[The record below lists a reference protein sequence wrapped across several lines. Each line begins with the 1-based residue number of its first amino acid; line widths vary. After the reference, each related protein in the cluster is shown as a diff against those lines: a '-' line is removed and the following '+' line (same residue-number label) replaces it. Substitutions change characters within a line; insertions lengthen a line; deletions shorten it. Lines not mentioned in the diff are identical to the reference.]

1 MAGKQTQKTKRKPT
15 KRKPAKRKPA
25 KRKAAKRKKRK
36 PSGGSV
42 LPKLIGIA
50 LVAGALLVLGAYAFF
65 SRDLPSVSALRD
77 YKPPQ
82 TTRVYDRNKKV
93 IGEIFAERRTVI
105 PMSKV
110 PRHMVLSVLAAEDAD
125 FYEHEG
131 LDYTGI
137 MRAVGRDI
145 VAGRAAQGGSTITQ
159 QVVKLMLLTP
169 ERTISRKVRELILAR
184 RLENELSKDEILHLY
199 LNHVNFGRGR
209 YGIQEAARYYFAKNA
224 SELTLAESAMLAGVP
239 QAPTRLSPRRN
250 PEAAKRRQEYVLS
263 QLQAKREVYWPDLTE
278 EAIAAARQEKVEPVP
293 VPEGSGSAPEV
304 LSIARRALRAAA
316 GDEAMGEGGYEVY
329 TTIDLSLQR
338 QAREALQRGL
348 RAVDERQGYQGPF
361 RRAKRRGGPKPTG
374 PSDKLR
380 MGRTYIA
387 RVTGTDDENESV
399 RIDVAGHA
407 AILQMRDA
415 ARYNPDDRR
424 ASAFTKK
431 GDLLPVSITQ
441 FGAEEDP
448 ATARMERGPEG
459 AIVVIEPRS
468 RHVLAL
474 VGSFAAVSGFNRA
487 TQAIRQPG
495 SAFKP
500 IVYARAIQSQ
510 RFTAASLV
518 VDAPA
523 VYEEWKPRNY
533 EQWNYQGAV
542 RLRQALARSINMVA
556 IRVIEDVGVHDV
568 AEFAR
573 QDGITTKL
581 EEDMALALGASGVR
595 PIELTNA
602 YATFA
607 AGGRWA
613 PTRIV
618 SKIVAPDGT
627 RVQLPPGEPA
637 RDVMTPSEAY
647 VMTSML
653 RSVVTEGTGSPAQRL
668 ERAVVGKTGTSNEA
682 RDAWFV
688 GYSPSVVA
696 GVWVGF
702 DDSRSLG
709 KRETGTRT
717 ALPVWIDV
725 MDAADRTPKETDF
738 AMPSGVTRTRVDP
751 ASGLLAY
758 EGQEDAFDEVFLTGT
773 APVEVANPPDVADPN
788 LFMMEQYDEEGGS
801 ASADAAQP
809 PREERVLGGVAA
821 P

>member
-1 MAGKQTQKTKRKPT
+1 MAGKTQKTTRKPT
-15 KRKPAKRKPA
+15 KRKAAKRKPAKRKPA
-25 KRKAAKRKKRK
+25 KRKKRKAG
-36 PSGGSV
+36 SGLM
-42 LPKLIGIA
+42 LPKLIGMA
-50 LVAGALLVLGAYAFF
+50 LVVGALLALGGYAYF

-77 YKPPQ
+77 YRPPQ
-82 TTRVYDRNKKV
+82 TTRVYDRNKNV

-105 PMSKV
+105 PMSEV

-131 LDYTGI
+131 LDYNGI
-137 MRAVGRDI
+137 VRAVGRDI

-169 ERTISRKVRELILAR
+169 ERTLSRKVRELILAR
-184 RLENELSKDEILHLY
+184 RLENELTKDEILHLY

-209 YGIQEAARYYFAKNA
+209 YGIQEAAQYYFGKNA

-250 PEAAKRRQEYVLS
+250 PEAAKRRQAYVLS
-263 QLQAKREVYWPDLTE
+263 QLLAKRQVYWPDLTE
-278 EAIAAARQEKVEPVP
+278 EAIAAARKEKVETIP

-304 LSIARRALRAAA
+304 LSIARQMLRSAA
-316 GDEAMGEGGYEVY
+316 GDEALGEGGYEVY

-338 QAREALQRGL
+338 QARQALQRGL
-348 RAVDERQGYQGPF
+348 RAVDERQGYEGPF
-361 RRAKRRGGPKPTG
+361 RRTKRKGAPKPTK
-374 PSDKLR
+374 PSDRLR
-380 MGRTYIA
+380 MGRTYNA
-387 RVTGTDDENESV
+387 RVTGTDDETRTV
-399 RIDVAGHA
+399 RLNVAGHPA
-407 AILQMRDA
+407 VLTMSDA
-415 ARYNPDDRR
+415 ARHNPDALA
-424 ASAFTKK
+424 ASSFAKK
-431 GDLLPVSITQ
+431 GELIPVSITQ
-441 FGAEEDP
+441 FGEGEDP
-448 ATARMERGPEG
+448 SSARMERGPEG

-468 RHVLAL
+468 RQVLAL
-474 VGSFAAVSGFNRA
+474 IGGYAAASGFNRA

-500 IVYARAIQSQ
+500 LVYARAIQSR
-510 RFTAASLV
+510 RFTPASIV

-523 VYEEWKPRNY
+523 VYDEWKPRNY
-533 EQWNYQGAV
+533 EEWNYQGAI

-556 IRVIEDVGVHDV
+556 IRVIEDIGVQDV

-573 QDGITTKL
+573 QDGIATKL

-618 SKIVAPDGT
+618 SRIVAPDGS
-627 RVQLPPGEPA
+627 RVQLPAGEPA

-647 VMTSML
+647 VITSML
-653 RSVVTEGTGSPAQRL
+653 RSVVLEGTGSPAQRL
-668 ERAVVGKTGTSNEA
+668 ERAVGGKTGTSNDA

-702 DDSRSLG
+702 DDSRTLG

-717 ALPVWIDV
+717 ALPIWIDV
-725 MDAADRTPKETDF
+725 MAAADKTPKETDF
-738 AMPSGVTRTRVDP
+738 AMPSGVTRARVDP
-751 ASGLLAY
+751 ATGLLAY
-758 EGQEDAFDEVFLTGT
+758 EGQEDAFEEVFLSGT

-788 LFMMEQYDEEGGS
+788 LFLMEQYDEEDGS
-801 ASADAAQP
+801 ASTDSRRA

>member
-50 LVAGALLVLGAYAFF
+50 LVAGALVVLGAYAFF

-510 RFTAASLV
+510 RFTAASIV

-788 LFMMEQYDEEGGS
+788 LFLMEQYDEEGGS

>member
-1 MAGKQTQKTKRKPT
+1 MAGKRTQKKKRKG
-15 KRKPAKRKPA
+15 R
-25 KRKAAKRKKRK
+25 KRKKRGQ
-36 PSGGSV
+36 SGGSMW
-42 LPKLIGIA
+42 PKLIGAA
-50 LVAGALLVLGAYAFF
+50 LVVGALLVLGTYAYF
-65 SRDLPSVSALRD
+65 SRDLPSVSTLRD

-105 PMSKV
+105 PMSQV
-110 PRHMVLSVLAAEDAD
+110 PRHVVLSLLAAEDAD

-131 LDYTGI
+131 LDYNGI
-137 MRAVGRDI
+137 LRAVGRDI

-159 QVVKLMLLTP
+159 QVVKVMLLTP

-199 LNHVNFGRGR
+199 LNHVNFGHGR

-239 QAPTRLSPRRN
+239 QAPARLSPRRN
-250 PEAAKRRQEYVLS
+250 PEAAKRRQNYVLS
-263 QLQAKREVYWPDLTE
+263 QLEAKREVYWPDLSE
-278 EAIAAARQEKVEPVP
+278 AAIARAREEKVEPVP

-304 LSIARRALRAAA
+304 LAIARRALRTAA
-316 GDEAMGEGGYEVY
+316 GDEALGTGGYEVY

-338 QAREALQRGL
+338 EARQALQSGL
-348 RAVDERQGYQGPF
+348 RAVDERQGYRGPF
-361 RRAKRRGGPKPTG
+361 RRAKRKRGPKATERT
-374 PSDKLR
+374 DALR

-387 RVTGTDDENESV
+387 RVTGADDENEKL
-399 RIDVAGHA
+399 RLDVAGHPA
-407 AILQMRDA
+407 VLRMRNA
-415 ARYNPDDRR
+415 ARYNPGDRP
-424 ASAFTKK
+424 ASAFSRK

-441 FGAEEDP
+441 MGGEEDP
-448 ATARMERGPEG
+448 AVARLERGPEG

-468 RHVLAL
+468 RDVLAL
-474 VGSFAAVSGFNRA
+474 VGSFAAESGFNRA

-495 SAFKP
+495 STFKP
-500 IVYARAIQSQ
+500 IVYARAIQSH

-523 VYEEWKPRNY
+523 VYDEWKPRNY

-556 IRVIEDVGVHDV
+556 IRVVEDIGVHDV

-581 EEDMALALGASGVR
+581 EEDMALALGASGVK

-618 SKIVAPDGT
+618 TRIVAPDGA
-627 RVQLPPGEPA
+627 RVPLEPGEPA
-637 RDVMTPSEAY
+637 RDVMSPGEAY

-653 RSVVTEGTGSPAQRL
+653 RSVVTEGTGAPAQRL
-668 ERAVVGKTGTSNEA
+668 GRAVVGKTGTSNEA

-702 DDSRSLG
+702 DDQRSLG
-709 KRETGTRT
+709 RRETGTRT
-717 ALPVWIDV
+717 ALPIWIDV
-725 MDAADRTPKETDF
+725 METADQTPKETDF
-738 AMPSGVTRTRVDP
+738 AMPSGVIVARIDP

-758 EGQEDAFDEVFLTGT
+758 EGQEDAFDEVFLSGT
-773 APVEVANPPDVADPN
+773 APVDVARPPDVADPN
-788 LFMMEQYDEEGGS
+788 MFLMEQFDEEGGS
-801 ASADAAQP
+801 TSTETAP
-809 PREERVLGGVAA
+809 LPREERVLGGVA
-821 P
+821 PP

>member
-1 MAGKQTQKTKRKPT
+1 MLR
-15 KRKPAKRKPA
+15 
-25 KRKAAKRKKRK
+25 
-36 PSGGSV
+36 
-42 LPKLIGIA
+42 KLIGTA
-50 LVAGALLVLGAYAFF
+50 LVVGALLVLGTYAYF

-82 TTRVYDRNKKV
+82 TTRVYDRHKKV

-110 PRHMVLSVLAAEDAD
+110 PRHVVLSVLAAEDAD

-131 LDYTGI
+131 LDYRGI
-137 MRAVGRDI
+137 VRAVGRDI

-169 ERTISRKVRELILAR
+169 ERTLSRKVRELILAR

-209 YGIQEAARYYFAKNA
+209 YGIQEAAQYYFAKNA
-224 SELTLAESAMLAGVP
+224 SELTLAESAMLAGIP
-239 QAPTRLSPRRN
+239 QAPARLSPRRN
-250 PEAAKRRQEYVLS
+250 PEAAKRRQAYVLS
-263 QLQAKREVYWPDLTE
+263 QLQAKRDVYWPDLSE
-278 EAIAAARQEKVEPVP
+278 EAIAAAREEKVELAPL
-293 VPEGSGSAPEV
+293 PEGSGNAPEV
-304 LSIARRALRAAA
+304 LAIARRALRAAA
-316 GDEAMGEGGYEVY
+316 GDEALGEGGYEVY
-329 TTIDLSLQR
+329 TTIDLSLQK

-348 RAVDERQGYQGPF
+348 RAIDDRQGYQGPF
-361 RRAKRRGGPKPTG
+361 RRTKRRGGPKASP
-374 PSDKLR
+374 PKDSLR
-380 MGRTYIA
+380 MGRTYVA
-387 RVTGTDDENESV
+387 RVTAADDENQKL
-399 RIDVAGHA
+399 RLDVAGHPA
-407 AILQMRDA
+407 VLQMRDA
-415 ARYNPDDRR
+415 VRYNPDRRR
-424 ASAFTKK
+424 ASTFAKV
-431 GDLLPVSITQ
+431 GDLFPVSITQ
-441 FGAEEDP
+441 MGGEEDP
-448 ATARMERGPEG
+448 AVARPERGPEG
-459 AIVVIEPRS
+459 AVIVIDPRS
-468 RHVLAL
+468 RNVLAL
-474 VGSFAAVSGFNRA
+474 VGGFAAVSGFNRA
-487 TQAIRQPG
+487 TRAIRQPG

-500 IVYARAIQSQ
+500 IVYARAIQSR

-523 VYEEWKPRNY
+523 VYDEWKPRNY

-542 RLRQALARSINMVA
+542 RLRQALAHSINMVA
-556 IRVIEDVGVHDV
+556 IRVVEDIGVHDV

-581 EEDMALALGASGVR
+581 EEDMALALGASGVK

-618 SKIVAPDGT
+618 TKIVAPDGA
-627 RVQLPPGEPA
+627 RVPLEPGEPA
-637 RDVMTPSEAY
+637 RDVMSPNEAY

-653 RSVVTEGTGSPAQRL
+653 RSVVTEGTGRPAQRL

-688 GYSPSVVA
+688 GYSPSIVA

-702 DDSRSLG
+702 DDQRSLG
-709 KRETGTRT
+709 KRETGTRS
-717 ALPVWIDV
+717 ALPIWIDV
-725 MDAADRTPKETDF
+725 MEAADKTPKETDF
-738 AMPSGVTRTRVDP
+738 AMPSGVIVARIDP

-758 EGQEDAFDEVFLTGT
+758 EGQEDALEEVFLSGT
-773 APVEVANPPDVADPN
+773 TPVEVARSPDVADPN
-788 LFMMEQYDEEGGS
+788 LFLMEQYDEEGGS
-801 ASADAAQP
+801 DSTEAAPP
-809 PREERVLGGVAA
+809 PREERVLGGVA
-821 P
+821 PP

>member
-399 RIDVAGHA
+399 GIDVAGHA

>member
-1 MAGKQTQKTKRKPT
+1 M
-15 KRKPAKRKPA
+15 
-25 KRKAAKRKKRK
+25 
-36 PSGGSV
+36 

-50 LVAGALLVLGAYAFF
+50 LVVGALLVLGTYAYF
-65 SRDLPSVSALRD
+65 SRDLPSVSTLRD

-82 TTRVYDRNKKV
+82 TTRVYDRNRKV

-105 PMSKV
+105 PMSQV
-110 PRHMVLSVLAAEDAD
+110 PRNMVLSVLAAEDAD

-131 LDYTGI
+131 LDYNGI
-137 MRAVGRDI
+137 LRAVGRDI
-145 VAGRAAQGGSTITQ
+145 IAGRAAQGGSTITQ
-159 QVVKLMLLTP
+159 QVVKLVLLTP
-169 ERTISRKVRELILAR
+169 ERTISRKIRELILAR

-199 LNHVNFGRGR
+199 LNHVNFGHGR

-224 SELTLAESAMLAGVP
+224 RDLTLAESAMLAGIP
-239 QAPTRLSPRRN
+239 QAPARLSPRSN
-250 PEAAKRRQEYVLS
+250 PEAAKRRQGYVLS
-263 QLQAKREVYWPDLTE
+263 QLQAKREVYWPDLSE
-278 EAIAAARQEKVEPVP
+278 EAIAAAREQKVEPVALQ
-293 VPEGSGSAPEV
+293 EGSGSAPEV
-304 LSIARRALRAAA
+304 LSVARYALRAAV
-316 GDEAMGEGGYEVY
+316 GDEALGAGGYEVH
-329 TTIDLSLQR
+329 TTIDLSLQTR
-338 QAREALQRGL
+338 AREALQRGL

-361 RRAKRRGGPKPTG
+361 RRAKRKRGPKATD
-374 PSDKLR
+374 PSDALR

-387 RVTGTDDENESV
+387 RVTGADDENQ
-399 RIDVAGHA
+399 RIELDVAGHPTV
-407 AILQMRDA
+407 LRMRDA
-415 ARYNPDDRR
+415 ARYNSGDRP
-424 ASAFTKK
+424 ASVFAKK
-431 GDLLPVSITQ
+431 GDLVPVSITQ
-441 FGAEEDP
+441 MGGEEDP
-448 ATARMERGPEG
+448 AVARLERGPEG
-459 AIVVIEPRS
+459 AVVVIEPRS
-468 RHVLAL
+468 RAVLAL

-495 SAFKP
+495 STFKP
-500 IVYARAIQSQ
+500 IVYARAIQSR

-581 EEDMALALGASGVR
+581 EEDMALALGASGVK

-613 PTRIV
+613 PTRLV
-618 SKIVAPDGT
+618 TRIVAPDGT
-627 RVQLPPGEPA
+627 RVPIEPDEPA
-637 RDVMTPSEAY
+637 RDVMSPGEAY

-653 RSVVTEGTGSPAQRL
+653 RSVVTEGTGMPAQRL

-702 DDSRSLG
+702 DDQRSLG
-709 KRETGTRT
+709 RRETGTRT
-717 ALPVWIDV
+717 ALPIWIDV
-725 MDAADRTPKETDF
+725 MEAADQTPKETDF
-738 AMPSGVTRTRVDP
+738 AMPSGVIVARIDP

-758 EGQEDAFDEVFLTGT
+758 EGQEDAFEEVFLSGT
-773 APVEVANPPDVADPN
+773 APVDVARPPDVADPN
-788 LFMMEQYDEEGGS
+788 LFLMEQFDEEGGS
-801 ASADAAQP
+801 TSTEDSLP
-809 PREERVLGGVAA
+809 TREERVLGGVA
-821 P
+821 PP

>member
-1 MAGKQTQKTKRKPT
+1 MAGKQTQKPKRKPPKGKAS
-15 KRKPAKRKPA
+15 KRKTS
-25 KRKAAKRKKRK
+25 KRKKRK
-36 PSGGSV
+36 PSGTSV
-42 LPKLIGIA
+42 LPKLIGAA
-50 LVAGALLVLGAYAFF
+50 LVTGALVVLGSYAYF

-82 TTRVYDRNKKV
+82 TTRVYDRHKKV

-131 LDYTGI
+131 LDYNGI

-169 ERTISRKVRELILAR
+169 ERTLSRKVRELILAR

-263 QLQAKREVYWPDLTE
+263 QLEAKREVYWPDLSE
-278 EAIAAARQEKVEPVP
+278 QAIAAARKEKVEPVP

-304 LSIARRALRAAA
+304 LSIARQALRAAV
-316 GDEAMGEGGYEVY
+316 GDEALSEGGYGVY

-338 QAREALQRGL
+338 QARAALQRGL
-348 RAVDERQGYQGPF
+348 RAVDSRQGYQGPL
-361 RRAKRRGGPKPTG
+361 RRTRRRGGPTATKP
-374 PSDKLR
+374 SQSLR

-387 RVTGTDDENESV
+387 KVTGTDDENENI
-399 RIDVAGHA
+399 RLDVAGHSA
-407 AILQMRDA
+407 VLQMRDA
-415 ARYNPDDRR
+415 SRYNADGRR
-424 ASAFTKK
+424 ASAFVKK
-431 GDLLPVSITQ
+431 GDLLPVSVTQ
-441 FGAEEDP
+441 MAGDQDP
-448 ATARMERGPEG
+448 AAVRMERGPEG
-459 AIVVIEPRS
+459 SVVVIEPRS

-474 VGSFAAVSGFNRA
+474 VGSFASVSGFNRA

-495 SAFKP
+495 STFKP
-500 IVYARAIQSQ
+500 IVYARAIQSR
-510 RFTAASLV
+510 RFTTASLV

-533 EQWNYQGAV
+533 EEWNYQGAV

-556 IRVIEDVGVHDV
+556 IRVVEDIGVHDV

-627 RVQLPPGEPA
+627 RVQLEPGEPA

-653 RSVVTEGTGSPAQRL
+653 RSVVTEGTGTPAQRL
-668 ERAVVGKTGTSNEA
+668 GRAVGGKTGTSNEA

-717 ALPVWIDV
+717 ALPIWIDV
-725 MDAADRTPKETDF
+725 MDAADKTPKETDF
-738 AMPSGVTRTRVDP
+738 AMPSGVTRARIDP

-758 EGQEDAFDEVFLTGT
+758 EGQEDAIDDVFLTGT
-773 APVEVANPPDVADPN
+773 APVEVARPPDIADPN
-788 LFMMEQYDEEGGS
+788 RFLMEQYEEEGGS
-801 ASADAAQP
+801 ASTEGAP
-809 PREERVLGGVAA
+809 RTREERVLGGVAA

>member
-1 MAGKQTQKTKRKPT
+1 MAGKRTQKKKRKG
-15 KRKPAKRKPA
+15 R
-25 KRKAAKRKKRK
+25 KRKKRGQS
-36 PSGGSV
+36 SGSMW
-42 LPKLIGIA
+42 PKLIGAA
-50 LVAGALLVLGAYAFF
+50 LVAGALLALGTYAYF
-65 SRDLPSVSALRD
+65 SRDLPSVSTLRD

-105 PMSKV
+105 PMSQV
-110 PRHMVLSVLAAEDAD
+110 PRHVVLSMLASEDAD

-131 LDYTGI
+131 LDYNGI
-137 MRAVGRDI
+137 LRAVGRDI

-199 LNHVNFGRGR
+199 LNHVNFGHGR

-239 QAPTRLSPRRN
+239 QAPSRLSPRRN
-250 PEAAKRRQEYVLS
+250 PEAAKRRQDYVLS
-263 QLQAKREVYWPDLTE
+263 QLEAKREVYWPDLSE
-278 EAIAAARQEKVEPVP
+278 AAIAAAREEKVEPVP

-304 LSIARRALRAAA
+304 LAIARRALRTAA
-316 GDEAMGEGGYEVY
+316 GDEALGTGGYEVY

-338 QAREALQRGL
+338 QARQALQSGL
-348 RAVDERQGYQGPF
+348 RAIDERQGYQGPF
-361 RRAKRRGGPKPTG
+361 RRAKRRRGPRATEPINA
-374 PSDKLR
+374 LR

-387 RVTGTDDENESV
+387 RVTGTDDENEKL
-399 RIDVAGHA
+399 RLDVAGHPA
-407 AILQMRDA
+407 VLRMRDA
-415 ARYNPDDRR
+415 ARYNPGDRP
-424 ASAFTKK
+424 ASAFARK

-441 FGAEEDP
+441 MGGEEDP
-448 ATARMERGPEG
+448 AVARLERGPEG

-468 RHVLAL
+468 RDVLAL
-474 VGSFAAVSGFNRA
+474 VGSFAAESGFNRA

-495 SAFKP
+495 STFKP
-500 IVYARAIQSQ
+500 IVYARAIQSH

-523 VYEEWKPRNY
+523 VYDEWKPRNY

-542 RLRQALARSINMVA
+542 RLRQALARSINMVV
-556 IRVIEDVGVHDV
+556 IRVVEDIGVHDV

-581 EEDMALALGASGVR
+581 EEDMALALGASGVK

-618 SKIVAPDGT
+618 TRIVTPDGT
-627 RVQLPPGEPA
+627 RVPLEPGEPA
-637 RDVMTPSEAY
+637 RDVMSPGEAY

-653 RSVVTEGTGSPAQRL
+653 RSVVTEGTGAPAQRL
-668 ERAVVGKTGTSNEA
+668 GRAVVGKTGTSNEA

-702 DDSRSLG
+702 DDQRSLG
-709 KRETGTRT
+709 RRETGTRT
-717 ALPVWIDV
+717 ALPIWIDV
-725 MDAADRTPKETDF
+725 MEAADQTPKETDF
-738 AMPSGVTRTRVDP
+738 AMPSGVIVARIDP

-758 EGQEDAFDEVFLTGT
+758 EGQEDAFDEVFLSGT
-773 APVEVANPPDVADPN
+773 APVDVARPPDVADPN
-788 LFMMEQYDEEGGS
+788 MFLMEQFDEEGGS
-801 ASADAAQP
+801 ASTETAPP
-809 PREERVLGGVAA
+809 PREERVLGGVA
-821 P
+821 PP

>member
-1 MAGKQTQKTKRKPT
+1 MAGKRTQKKKKKRKG
-15 KRKPAKRKPA
+15 R
-25 KRKAAKRKKRK
+25 KRKKRGQ
-36 PSGGSV
+36 SGGSMW
-42 LPKLIGIA
+42 PKLIGAA
-50 LVAGALLVLGAYAFF
+50 LVVGALLVLGTYAYF
-65 SRDLPSVSALRD
+65 SRDLPSVSTLRD

-105 PMSKV
+105 PMSQV
-110 PRHMVLSVLAAEDAD
+110 PRHVVLSLLAAEDAD

-131 LDYTGI
+131 LDYNGI
-137 MRAVGRDI
+137 LRAVGRDI

-199 LNHVNFGRGR
+199 LNHVNFGHGR

-224 SELTLAESAMLAGVP
+224 SELTLAEAAMLAGVP

-250 PEAAKRRQEYVLS
+250 PEAAKRRQNYVLS
-263 QLQAKREVYWPDLTE
+263 QLEAKREVYWPDLSE
-278 EAIAAARQEKVEPVP
+278 AAIARAREEKVEPVP

-304 LSIARRALRAAA
+304 LAIARRTLRTTA
-316 GDEAMGEGGYEVY
+316 GDEALGIGGYEVY

-338 QAREALQRGL
+338 QARQALQRGL
-348 RAVDERQGYQGPF
+348 RAVDERQGYRGPF
-361 RRAKRRGGPKPTG
+361 RRTKRKRGPKATERT
-374 PSDKLR
+374 DALR

-387 RVTGTDDENESV
+387 RVTGTDDENEKL
-399 RIDVAGHA
+399 RLDVAGHPA
-407 AILQMRDA
+407 VLRMRNA
-415 ARYNPDDRR
+415 ARYNPGDRP
-424 ASAFTKK
+424 ASAFSRK

-441 FGAEEDP
+441 IG
-448 ATARMERGPEG
+448 
-459 AIVVIEPRS
+459 VVIEPRS
-468 RHVLAL
+468 RDVLAL
-474 VGSFAAVSGFNRA
+474 VGSFAAESGFNRA

-495 SAFKP
+495 STFKP
-500 IVYARAIQSQ
+500 IVYARALQSH

-523 VYEEWKPRNY
+523 VYDEWKPRNY

-556 IRVIEDVGVHDV
+556 IRVVEDIGVHDV

-581 EEDMALALGASGVR
+581 EEDMALALGASGVK

-618 SKIVAPDGT
+618 TRIVAPDGA
-627 RVQLPPGEPA
+627 RVPLEPGEAA
-637 RDVMTPSEAY
+637 RDVMSPGEAY

-653 RSVVTEGTGSPAQRL
+653 RSVVTEGTGAPAQRL
-668 ERAVVGKTGTSNEA
+668 GRAVVGKTGTSNEA

-702 DDSRSLG
+702 DDQRSLG

-717 ALPVWIDV
+717 ALPIWIDV
-725 MDAADRTPKETDF
+725 METADQTPKETDF
-738 AMPSGVTRTRVDP
+738 AMPSGVIVARIDP

-758 EGQEDAFDEVFLTGT
+758 EGQEDAFDEVFLSGT
-773 APVEVANPPDVADPN
+773 APVDVARPPDVADPN
-788 LFMMEQYDEEGGS
+788 MFLMEQFDEEGGS
-801 ASADAAQP
+801 TSTETAP
-809 PREERVLGGVAA
+809 LPREERVLGGVA
-821 P
+821 PP

>member
-1 MAGKQTQKTKRKPT
+1 MAGKRTHKKKRQ
-15 KRKPAKRKPA
+15 AS
-25 KRKAAKRKKRK
+25 KRKKRRR
-36 PSGGSV
+36 SGGSM
-42 LPKLIGIA
+42 LPKLIGTA
-50 LVAGALLVLGAYAFF
+50 LVLGALLVLGTYAYF

-77 YKPPQ
+77 YRPPQ
-82 TTRVYDRNKKV
+82 TTRVYDRHKKV

-110 PRHMVLSVLAAEDAD
+110 PRCMVLSVLAAEDAD

-131 LDYTGI
+131 LDYSGI
-137 MRAVGRDI
+137 LRAVGRDI

-169 ERTISRKVRELILAR
+169 ERTLSRKVRELILAR

-224 SELTLAESAMLAGVP
+224 SDLTLAESAMLAGIP

-263 QLQAKREVYWPDLTE
+263 QLQAKREVYWPDLSE
-278 EAIAAARQEKVEPVP
+278 EAIAAAREQKVELAPL
-293 VPEGSGSAPEV
+293 PEGSGNAPEV
-304 LSIARRALRAAA
+304 LAIARRALRTAA
-316 GDEAMGEGGYEVY
+316 GDEALGDGGYEIH
-329 TTIDLSLQR
+329 TTIDLSLQK

-348 RAVDERQGYQGPF
+348 RAIDERQGYQGPF
-361 RRAKRRGGPKPTG
+361 RGAKRKRGPKATKPRD
-374 PSDKLR
+374 SLR

-387 RVTGTDDENESV
+387 RVTGTDDENEKI
-399 RIDVAGHA
+399 RLDVAGHPA
-407 AILQMRDA
+407 VLRMRDA
-415 ARYNPDDRR
+415 SRYNPDGRP
-424 ASAFTKK
+424 ASAFAKK
-431 GDLLPVSITQ
+431 GNLLPVSITQ
-441 FGAEEDP
+441 MGGEEDP
-448 ATARMERGPEG
+448 AVARLERGPEG
-459 AIVVIEPRS
+459 AVVVIEPRS
-468 RHVLAL
+468 RDVLAL
-474 VGSFAAVSGFNRA
+474 VGGFAAASGFNRA

-500 IVYARAIQSQ
+500 LVYARAVQSR

-523 VYEEWKPRNY
+523 VYEKWKPRNY
-533 EQWNYQGAV
+533 EQWNYQGTV

-556 IRVIEDVGVHDV
+556 IRVVEDIGVHDV

-618 SKIVAPDGT
+618 TKILAPDGA
-627 RVQLPPGEPA
+627 RVPLEPGEPA
-637 RDVMTPSEAY
+637 RDVMSPDEAY
-647 VMTSML
+647 VITSML
-653 RSVVTEGTGSPAQRL
+653 RSVVTEGTGRPALRL

-702 DDSRSLG
+702 DDQRSLG
-709 KRETGTRT
+709 RRETGART
-717 ALPVWIDV
+717 ALPIWIDV
-725 MDAADRTPKETDF
+725 MAAADKTPKETDF
-738 AMPSGVTRTRVDP
+738 AMPSGVIMARIDP

-758 EGQEDAFDEVFLTGT
+758 EGQEDAFEEVFLSGT
-773 APVEVANPPDVADPN
+773 APLDVARPPDVADPN
-788 LFMMEQYDEEGGS
+788 LFLMEQYDEEDGS
-801 ASADAAQP
+801 ASREAAP
-809 PREERVLGGVAA
+809 PSREERVLGGVA
-821 P
+821 PP